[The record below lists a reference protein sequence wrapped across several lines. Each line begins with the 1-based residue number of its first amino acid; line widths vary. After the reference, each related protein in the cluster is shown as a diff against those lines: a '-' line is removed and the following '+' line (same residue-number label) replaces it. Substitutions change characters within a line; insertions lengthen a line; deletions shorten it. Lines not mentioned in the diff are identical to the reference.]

1 MARKYNYTEVINDDN
16 WSLFLIVPNDKEDL
30 NDNLKSSNKESAK
43 ENDQDFDI
51 KSNEINLPFVRNKRD
66 VLTGF

>member
-66 VLTGF
+66 VLIGF

>member
-30 NDNLKSSNKESAK
+30 NDNLKTSNKESAK

>member
-1 MARKYNYTEVINDDN
+1 M
-16 WSLFLIVPNDKEDL
+16 FLIVPNDKEDL